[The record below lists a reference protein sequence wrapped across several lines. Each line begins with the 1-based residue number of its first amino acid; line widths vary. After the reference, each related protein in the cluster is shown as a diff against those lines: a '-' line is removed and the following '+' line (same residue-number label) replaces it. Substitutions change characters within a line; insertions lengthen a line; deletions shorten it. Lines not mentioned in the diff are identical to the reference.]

1 MSSTV
6 LSFCRTPW
14 TYTELHVDYISI
26 KMKRKQRKKK
36 KRKWAAREM
45 GKKSRS
51 QVKTL
56 IFQTVDTVSFKI
68 KYTNTHV
75 GIYSFNKQKGP
86 NQT

>member
-1 MSSTV
+1 
-6 LSFCRTPW
+6 
-14 TYTELHVDYISI
+14 
-26 KMKRKQRKKK
+26 MKRKLRRKKK
-36 KRKWAAREM
+36 KM
-45 GKKSRS
+45 SSQGNGKKNRS

-75 GIYSFNKQKGP
+75 GIYSFNKQEGP

>member
-1 MSSTV
+1 
-6 LSFCRTPW
+6 
-14 TYTELHVDYISI
+14 
-26 KMKRKQRKKK
+26 
-36 KRKWAAREM
+36 M